1 MVTDLKEW
9 RVGQYGRALWLV
21 FGAVAL
27 LFAIAV
33 ANIAGLMLV
42 QLRRRARELSIRQA
56 IGGSRVHIIGAVMQ
70 EVMLIAAAGSTAG
83 AALARALVMAFARAF
98 AGVPRAAQL
107 ARVWRSRAFGM

>member
-42 QLRRRARELSIRQA
+42 QLRRPQVDARLWLNYHATHWPHHLTRTI
-56 IGGSRVHIIGAVMQ
+56 MY
-70 EVMLIAAAGSTAG
+70 
-83 AALARALVMAFARAF
+83 
-98 AGVPRAAQL
+98 
-107 ARVWRSRAFGM
+107 